1 MRRGLDGRKSMF
13 AVDPMNPR
21 GLTDQLADSVRQV
34 IRRGELKPGDRL
46 PGVRTL
52 AADLGTS
59 VFVPHEALKR
69 LVGEGLVVSRRGIG
83 AVVAAH
89 QAKARRGRVLLVH
102 PRLSPGYYNGT
113 FVNVLG
119 AALVRAGYEVLS
131 AYVTQPN
138 YLRHDFE
145 GVREALLDNEI
156 DAVFADGHNF
166 EILKILGDSGKPYFF
181 TSSQPITHEGA
192 VVRID
197 FDYAKDFGKCVAHC
211 VRAGVRSVL
220 LVVLNA
226 DWIHLAERLSARGIA
241 VETLAVKG
249 DDDQEFCRANIQKAA
264 TLAVMRRLK
273 RGNRPDLVMF
283 ADDYIAN
290 GGLLAMAELGIRP
303 PEDVKVVAWLNR
315 GFPLNSLRSLT
326 RMETCPYANG
336 RTVANLI
343 IDYLRTGRRPRRI
356 PSLGHDYIIGDTFPA

>member
-59 VFVPHEALKR
+59 VFVPQEALKR

-326 RMETCPYANG
+326 RMEICPYANG

>member
-1 MRRGLDGRKSMF
+1 MRRGLNGRKSMF
-13 AVDPMNPR
+13 AVDPMDPR
-21 GLTDQLADSVRQV
+21 GLTDQLADSVRQA
-34 IRRGELKPGDRL
+34 IRCGELKPGDRL

-52 AADLGTS
+52 AVDLKTS

-69 LVGEGLVVSRRGIG
+69 LVGEGLVVTRRGIG
-83 AVVAAH
+83 AVVAARK
-89 QAKARRGRVLLVH
+89 AKTRRGRVLLVH
-102 PRLSPGYYNGT
+102 PRLSPGYHNGT

-131 AYVTQPN
+131 AYVTQRS

-145 GVREALLDNEI
+145 GVREALQGNEI

-226 DWIHLAERLSARGIA
+226 DWFHLAERLSVRGIN
-241 VETLAVKG
+241 VETLEVKG
-249 DDDQEFCRANIQKAA
+249 DDDQELCRSNIQCAA
-264 TLAVMRRLK
+264 TLAVSRRLK
-273 RGNRPDLVMF
+273 RGKLPDLVMF
-283 ADDYIAN
+283 ADDYVAN
-290 GGLLAMAELGIRP
+290 GGLFALSELGIRS
-303 PEDVKVVAWLNR
+303 PEEVKVVAWHNR
-315 GFPLNSLRSLT
+315 GFPMNSVQPLT

-343 IDYLRTGRRPRRI
+343 IDYLRTGRRPRLI
-356 PSLGHDYIIGDTFPA
+356 PSLGYGYIIGDSFPA